1 VTRGLSSAQN
11 TYLAGD
17 ALVAVTL
24 IDIGVN
30 SASDI
35 AYTDAPFDVVYDGT
49 TYQAQGNFMGIS
61 ESSETADLQI
71 TNINIV
77 ISALDINNVRT
88 LARSE
93 QINQDVSV
101 YRTFLNPTDN
111 ALIGDSAGDQAIL
124 IFKGKIAGY
133 RITDANDTATITLEV
148 ASQFANFNRKTGR
161 RTNNASL
168 QREHATDFGFQ
179 YSHETLQ
186 DIRWG
191 KV

>member
-1 VTRGLSSAQN
+1 MTRGLSSAQN

-24 IDIGVN
+24 IDIGIN
-30 SASDI
+30 GGTDL
-35 AYTDAPFDVVYDGT
+35 AYTDAPFDIVYDGT
-49 TYQAQGNFMGIS
+49 TYEAQGNFMGIS

-71 TNINIV
+71 TNINLV

-88 LARSE
+88 LAKSE
-93 QINQDVSV
+93 QINQNVSV
-101 YRTFLNPTDN
+101 YRTFLDPTDN
-111 ALIGDSAGDQAIL
+111 SLIGDSAGDQAIL

-148 ASQFANFNRKTGR
+148 SSQFANFNRKTGR
-161 RTNNASL
+161 RTNSASL
-168 QREHATDFGFQ
+168 QREHPQDFGFQ